1 MDAKKERETKLIEA
15 GKEGITALGR
25 IGQGVMSN
33 QVAGTILTV
42 LGLYATYPA
51 WIGTL
56 QTATGAIVK
65 SAADAWKNGILPGV
79 GRDDANGLY
88 GVGITSDDQ
97 LNYVMIEWWDTP
109 AERDAALAILSV
121 TNPLHAERVDRTGSA
136 ATGFNVPATAY
147 ARAHPPP
154 HGKWAIIWNGDQ
166 FTTGPV
172 VVGYYDDYAQAVAQ
186 SNSYNQIYGR
196 DSFVQAA

>member
-1 MDAKKERETKLIEA
+1 MVHSKLIAEGRVEPLTFSQLRKLEKIDAKKEREAKLIEA
-15 GKEGITALGR
+15 GKEGIVALGR

-79 GRDDANGLY
+79 
-88 GVGITSDDQ
+88 
-97 LNYVMIEWWDTP
+97 
-109 AERDAALAILSV
+109 
-121 TNPLHAERVDRTGSA
+121 
-136 ATGFNVPATAY
+136 
-147 ARAHPPP
+147 
-154 HGKWAIIWNGDQ
+154 
-166 FTTGPV
+166 
-172 VVGYYDDYAQAVAQ
+172 
-186 SNSYNQIYGR
+186 
-196 DSFVQAA
+196 